1 VPLPTVSPDQSSAD
15 TSAETGKIETVLRAR
30 QELLDHVSAGEDSI
44 PSVLARAET
53 DPVVATTKVSQLVQA
68 LPGYGPG
75 KAVGAL
81 KRAGIAVDRRV
92 EGLEPGQ
99 HTALLEALA

>member
-1 VPLPTVSPDQSSAD
+1 MVSPGQRNAD
-15 TSAETGKIETVLRAR
+15 GGKAEDVRRAR
-30 QELLDHVSAGEDSI
+30 RELLEHVSAGEDSI

-92 EGLEPGQ
+92 EGLEPEQ
-99 HTALLEALA
+99 HEALLHVLG

>member
-1 VPLPTVSPDQSSAD
+1 
-15 TSAETGKIETVLRAR
+15 
-30 QELLDHVSAGEDSI
+30 LLDRVSAGETSI

-53 DPVVATTKVSQLVQA
+53 DPVVAKTKVSQLVQA

-75 KAVGAL
+75 KAVDAL

-92 EGLEPGQ
+92 EALEPRQ
-99 HTALLEALA
+99 HEALLDVLA

>member
-1 VPLPTVSPDQSSAD
+1 VPLPTVSSGQRIAD
-15 TSAETGKIETVLRAR
+15 GDKAEALRRAR
-30 QELLDHVSAGEDSI
+30 RELLDNVAAGEDSI

-53 DPVVATTKVSQLVQA
+53 DPVVATTKISQLVQA

-75 KAVGAL
+75 KAISAL

-92 EGLEPGQ
+92 EALEPRQ
-99 HTALLEALA
+99 REALLDVLA